1 LTLPK
6 FYLKQKHNLLHQM
19 KIERYTSGCEKLDEL
34 LGGGFEVGTVTQIF
48 GEAGSGKTNICL
60 QLAIETVKN
69 GKKVIYIDSEGFSPE
84 RFEQIAGNGVGKIAK
99 DIIVYEPM
107 NFEQQYTAI
116 KDIEK
121 VIDKV
126 GVIILDSA
134 ATFYRFELDDER
146 DVALIRELANQIAHL
161 LGLARKYGV
170 AVVFTNQIYTDIER
184 DEYRPLGGNMIEH
197 LSKVIVQLEKV
208 GIGRRK
214 ATLRK
219 HRSMPEGIACEFVL
233 TQEGVR
239 DA

>member
-1 LTLPK
+1 
-6 FYLKQKHNLLHQM
+6 M
-19 KIERYTSGCEKLDEL
+19 KIEKYTSGCKKLDEL
-34 LGGGFEVGTVTQIF
+34 LGGGFEVGTITQLF

-60 QLAIETVKN
+60 QLTIETVKN
-69 GKKVIYIDSEGFSPE
+69 GRKVIYIDSEGFSPE

-99 DIIVYEPM
+99 EIIVYEPM
-107 NFEQQYTAI
+107 NFEQQYVAI
-116 KDIEK
+116 KDVEK

-146 DVALIRELANQIAHL
+146 DITLIRELANQIAHL

-170 AVVFTNQIYTDIER
+170 AVVFTNQVYTDIEKNQ
-184 DEYRPLGGNMIEH
+184 YRPLGGNLIEH
-197 LSKVIVQLEKV
+197 LSKTIIQLEKI
-208 GIGRRK
+208 GMGRRK

-219 HRSMPEGIACEFVL
+219 HRSRPEGIACEFML

>member
-1 LTLPK
+1 
-6 FYLKQKHNLLHQM
+6 M
-19 KIERYTSGCEKLDEL
+19 KIEKYTSGCEKLDEL
-34 LGGGFEVGTVTQIF
+34 LGGGFEAGTVTQIF

-107 NFEQQYTAI
+107 NFEQQYAAI
-116 KDIEK
+116 KDLEK

-146 DVALIRELANQIAHL
+146 DIALIRELANQVAHL
-161 LGLARKYGV
+161 LGLARKHDV

-184 DEYRPLGGNMIEH
+184 DQYRPLGGNIIEH

-208 GIGRRK
+208 GNGRRK

-219 HRSMPEGIACEFVL
+219 HRSRPEGISCEFVL
-233 TQEGVR
+233 TQDGVK

>member
-1 LTLPK
+1 V
-6 FYLKQKHNLLHQM
+6 
-19 KIERYTSGCEKLDEL
+19 E
-34 LGGGFEVGTVTQIF
+34 
-48 GEAGSGKTNICL
+48 
-60 QLAIETVKN
+60 
-69 GKKVIYIDSEGFSPE
+69 
-84 RFEQIAGNGVGKIAK
+84 KIAK

-134 ATFYRFELDDER
+134 AMFYRFELDDER

-170 AVVFTNQIYTDIER
+170 AVVFTNQIYTDIEK
-184 DEYRPLGGNMIEH
+184 DEYRPLGGNIIEH

-219 HRSMPEGIACEFVL
+219 HRSMPEGISCEFVL

-239 DA
+239 DV